1 MTFQQIGAAVLV
13 STLVAMAGRAT
24 LEPPVAARALFLFCN
39 PLTDTT
45 GAIFLAKAQ
54 SYGASTWKVYV
65 DSRSTLGIPSVPIS
79 QVLGVTDESK
89 CQRASQAVDSINIG
103 APRGGRIVLGS
114 CWDTLFGAAR
124 DHRRGDRSFRQPFP
138 RQELDRTAVM
148 ASK

>member
-103 APRGGRIVLGS
+103 APRGGGLYLVAVGTHYLALPATTDGVIVHF
-114 CWDTLFGAAR
+114 DNLFRVKNLIG
-124 DHRRGDRSFRQPFP
+124 Q
-138 RQELDRTAVM
+138 Q
-148 ASK
+148 